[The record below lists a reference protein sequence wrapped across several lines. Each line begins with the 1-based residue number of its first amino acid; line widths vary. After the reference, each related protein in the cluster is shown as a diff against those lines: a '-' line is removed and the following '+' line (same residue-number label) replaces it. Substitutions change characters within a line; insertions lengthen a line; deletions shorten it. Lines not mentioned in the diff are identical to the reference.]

1 MKRLVIGFDKVLH
14 FSACLLITAIIFA
27 GLYLTGAPNILCICS
42 GFGVAMIIGFAKEF
56 YDNNHGGKFDWKDIL
71 ADFIGAAISSVIL
84 YDMPVL
90 TAVVICIFAIFVL
103 TCVQIRSE

>member
-56 YDNNHGGKFDWKDIL
+56 
-71 ADFIGAAISSVIL
+71 
-84 YDMPVL
+84 
-90 TAVVICIFAIFVL
+90 
-103 TCVQIRSE
+103 